1 MRKLLLVFLPLT
13 LFAQIPNYY
22 NGIDFTQTSEQLQS
36 QLSALVS
43 ATHTHELVYTPEVW
57 NALRLSDLD
66 PENPQNVFLIYGYDD
81 TDDDFVND
89 RTRDKTMSCHNTD
102 CDGRWVREHV
112 FPKSLGNPSFDNT
125 GPGSDAHSIRSVDYT
140 WNNSRSN
147 RKFTYGSGDS
157 HITQNG
163 LFYPGDE
170 WKGDVA
176 RMMMYMHI
184 RYAERCKASYVGTS
198 SYTYHHEMPDIFL
211 QWNAEDPVSEH
222 ELVRNEV
229 LQDMQGNRNPFI
241 DNPYLATLI
250 WGGDEADNTWF
261 ELSVKEEIFAQ
272 TQIYPNPVSDFLN
285 VNSNKMLVSLSLFT
299 TLGNKVYSQEVYKTN
314 AELRLNHLA
323 EGVYILLINYADH
336 THETQKVII
345 KH

>member
-1 MRKLLLVFLPLT
+1 MRKLFMIFLPLT

-22 NGIDFTQTSEQLQS
+22 QGIDFNQTGVQLQS
-36 QLSALVS
+36 QLAALIT

-57 NALRLSDLD
+57 EALRLSDLV
-66 PENPQNVFLIYGYDD
+66 PENPQNVFLVYGYDD
-81 TDDDFVND
+81 EDDDHVND
-89 RTRDKTMSCHNTD
+89 RTRDKTLSCHTSD
-102 CDGRWVREHV
+102 CNGKWVREHV

-147 RKFTYGSGDS
+147 RKFTYGTGNS
-157 HITQNG
+157 HITDNG

-184 RYAERCKASYVGTS
+184 RYGDRCKASYVGTS
-198 SYTYHHEMPDIFL
+198 SYSFHPDMPDIFL

-261 ELSVKEEIFAQ
+261 ELSVKDEIFAQ
-272 TQIYPNPVSDFLN
+272 TRVYPNPVSDILN
-285 VNSNKMLVSLSLFT
+285 VSSNKVILSLSLYT
-299 TLGNKVYSQEVYKTN
+299 TVGERILHRDIYKYN
-314 AELRLNHLA
+314 AEIQLQQFN
-323 EGVYILLINYADH
+323 EGLYILLINYSDGSR
-336 THETQKVII
+336 ETKKVILN
-345 KH
+345 K

>member
-1 MRKLLLVFLPLT
+1 MRKLLLIFLPLT

-22 NGIDFTQTSEQLQS
+22 QGIDFSQTSSELQS
-36 QLSALVS
+36 DLAALVT
-43 ATHTHELVYTPEVW
+43 ATHTHELVYTPQVW
-57 NALRLSDLD
+57 NALRLTDLD
-66 PENPQNVFLIYGYDD
+66 PENPLNVFLVYGYDD

-89 RTRDKTMSCHNTD
+89 RTRDKTLSCHNTD
-102 CDGRWVREHV
+102 CDGKWVREHV
-112 FPKSLGNPSFDNT
+112 FPKSLGNPSFQNT

-147 RKFTYGSGDS
+147 RKFTYGQGNS
-157 HITQNG
+157 HITDNG

-184 RYAERCKASYVGTS
+184 RYAERCKAGYVGTS

-250 WGGDEADNTWF
+250 WGGDAAENTWF
-261 ELSVKEEIFAQ
+261 ELSVQEEIFAK
-272 TQIYPNPVSDFLN
+272 TQIYPNPASDILN
-285 VNSNKMLVSLSLFT
+285 INSNKTIRSVSLFT
-299 TLGNKVYSQEVYKTN
+299 TIGNRIYNKEVYKT
-314 AELRLNHLA
+314 ETQLQLNQYESGA
-323 EGVYILLINYADH
+323 YILLIVYTDN
-336 THETQKVII
+336 TKETRKVIF